1 MKKENKMDFRAET
14 VAEEYAELVGRMKAF
29 EAYLRTEESALVE
42 KKSVLRNAGPL
53 HQRKR
58 IKVGSTGTD
67 IPHGA
72 AYLT

>member
-1 MKKENKMDFRAET
+1 MEKENKMDFRAET

-29 EAYLRTEESALVE
+29 EAYLRIEGGALVE
-42 KKSVLRNAGPL
+42 NRNAGPL